1 MRGHMIL
8 AALACAGLA
17 LGSAA
22 CGGGDEGGGGGDI
35 AGDAPSQKP
44 VRIAVVLPALDNE
57 DSLLLKAG
65 ADEQAGRERNVKV
78 TVLAATANLAINE
91 QFAKIQD
98 AITNGADAIAVVANQ
113 PDEFA
118 PFLQRTARQGAKIVL
133 VANDV
138 AGFPERVSF
147 IATDQAKAAKL
158 DGEFMKRALPDG
170 GKVGILHCLPG
181 NDITDARVA
190 GFMEGLA
197 GAQGVKVVSTLD
209 AKCDRA
215 EGRKVMEDML
225 TSHPDLDALFS
236 VSDTQTL
243 GALPAIRAAGRKL
256 VVASF
261 DAQPEAVEALRKG
274 AISATVAAYAR
285 RIGAKAVEVT
295 AKVARGIAVPKVVDV
310 PADLVT
316 AENVAAFKQ

>member
-1 MRGHMIL
+1 MRVHTMVM
-8 AALACAGLA
+8 ALACGGLA
-17 LGSAA
+17 LGGAA
-22 CGGGDEGGGGGDI
+22 CGGDQAGQSGDGAT
-35 AGDAPSQKP
+35 AGAPSQKP

-65 ADEQAGRERNVKV
+65 ADEQARREKNVKV
-78 TVLAATANLAINE
+78 SVLAATANLAINE

-98 AITNGADAIAVVANQ
+98 AITNGADALAVVANQ

-138 AGFPERVSF
+138 AAFQERVSF
-147 IATDQAKAAKL
+147 IATDQVKAAKL
-158 DGEFMKRALPDG
+158 DGEYMKQALPRG
-170 GKVGILHCLPG
+170 GTVGILHCLPG

-256 VVASF
+256 IVASF
-261 DAQPEAVEALRKG
+261 DAQPEAVEAVKKG
-274 AISATVAAYAR
+274 EISATVAAYAR
-285 RIGAKAVEVT
+285 RIGAKAVEIT
-295 AKVARGIAVPKVVDV
+295 AQVARGEQVPKVVDV

-316 AENVAAFKQ
+316 AENVATFTQ